1 MSRKPSRAV
10 MEARAPASVE
20 RDDAVTALYRALDY
34 FPTPPWAARAGAEL
48 VQRLDPLAKTVWEP
62 ACGEGHMAGPLAEY
76 FSVCASDIH
85 PHGFGLVED
94 FLQPSLERRAWSA
107 DWVITNPPFKD
118 LTGFVSRGLEVAR
131 SGVAM
136 LLRTAA
142 VESGGRYGLMQAL
155 SLQAT
160 FSERVSMRL
169 GFWDPDHSFATT
181 YSWFVWMHPDAEER
195 SPLRQ
200 AIVEARAIGGWP
212 HVLVPPGARDRLW
225 HADDVRKYAK
235 LADAPLFDG
244 ASA

>member
-76 FSVCASDIH
+76 FSVFASDIH

-118 LTGFVSRGLEVAR
+118 LSGFVSRGLEVAR

-142 VESGGRYGLMQAL
+142 VESGGRAKSG
-155 SLQAT
+155 
-160 FSERVSMRL
+160 
-169 GFWDPDHSFATT
+169 
-181 YSWFVWMHPDAEER
+181 EER
-195 SPLRQ
+195 RRATREVSRSGPKSPRRGDGRG
-200 AIVEARAIGGWP
+200 ADRGGR
-212 HVLVPPGARDRLW
+212 GAVRSTSGEKYRDRL
-225 HADDVRKYAK
+225 HSTRLSKSPPNVTGTRQCT
-235 LADAPLFDG
+235 P
-244 ASA
+244 